1 MRVLAAAMIAGLCL
15 AGAFACSRAHPPVG
29 RWEGTYESSDAM
41 VAARVQID
49 SSGNVYVSAPD
60 AMDFPAPSDEQRA
73 AMHARL
79 AQGLATAWG
88 EVQARRYDFDGQTF
102 RKPGGFAP
110 QMEWDAHTRQMTL
123 IVYLERRPGIRI
135 PLHAVSDFSADPWST
150 TS

>member
-15 AGAFACSRAHPPVG
+15 AGAFACSRAHPPAG

-60 AMDFPAPSDEQRA
+60 AMDFPVPSDEQRA

-79 AQGLATAWG
+79 AQGLADAWG
-88 EVQARRYDFDGQTF
+88 EVQPRRYDFDGSIF
-102 RKPGGFAP
+102 RKQGGIAP
-110 QMEWDAHTRQMTL
+110 QMEWDARTRQMTL